1 MRVVYAALALPRC
14 GLVGEF
20 LREGSPMR
28 AVSVLA
34 VAAAICLFAAPAHA
48 LSISPNPVNETR
60 GAGASGGSLNANLTA
75 LSIVGN
81 TATFQLSV
89 VTGSITGIDISML
102 LNSIAAPSAF
112 NFVTGASFAGS
123 GIGGTS
129 SFTTSQASFDFSSV
143 IGAGQS
149 SRQLVVTFTS
159 PILATWQGTANFDNG
174 FITTKQ
180 YTVVAPEP
188 LG

>member
-1 MRVVYAALALPRC
+1 
-14 GLVGEF
+14 
-20 LREGSPMR
+20 MR
-28 AVSVLA
+28 AVSVFA
-34 VAAAICLFAAPAHA
+34 VAVGIWLSAAPAHA

-60 GAGASGGSLNANLTA
+60 AAGAPGGSLNANLSA
-75 LSIVGN
+75 LSITGN

-89 VTGSITGIDISML
+89 VTGSITGIDVSML
-102 LNSIAAPSAF
+102 LNSLTTPTAF
-112 NFVTGASFAGS
+112 NFVTGASFAGA

-149 SRQLVVTFTS
+149 SRQLVVTFAS

-174 FITTKQ
+174 FVTSKP

-188 LG
+188 LGLALAGLGLAAIAAARRRA